1 VFCSVDSS
9 ECLIVTSNI
18 ALVEKKELIEAIG
31 CALRLG
37 VGLAVGK
44 LGYSEQLVLL
54 FSQAIR
60 TKDSAIQRNVIPPL
74 YLALKHHSE
83 RQTGIFPTDIEFL
96 TQYAAFYTEQVR
108 RADFLGLFGSPNESK
123 LVRDLP
129 LSAKFLHYTD
139 TEPDRSSP
147 YEKTQCYLPYLRDK
161 KVLLIAPFASFAK
174 QRACKDIFE
183 AVWKNIDC
191 AWFKPQRIEAI
202 DIPYSFLG
210 QERTFKAF
218 GNSLALYDHI
228 VAKIDECDYDIAL
241 IAAGSLAIPLT
252 VHIKNAQKV
261 GISLGGHFQA
271 LFGILGD
278 RWIRDKVWADRY
290 INQAWVRLPERFIPE
305 NAVVLADNKAYW

>member
-1 VFCSVDSS
+1 MA
-9 ECLIVTSNI
+9 SNT
-18 ALVEKKELIEAIG
+18 ALVKKTALIEAIAA
-31 CALRLG
+31 ALRLR
-37 VGLAVGK
+37 VGLSVGK
-44 LGYSEQLVLL
+44 LGHSEQLVLL
-54 FSQAIR
+54 FSQTIRRKVRAI
-60 TKDSAIQRNVIPPL
+60 KSQAIPPL
-74 YLALKHHSE
+74 YLALKYHSE
-83 RQTGIFPTDIEFL
+83 RQTGIFPTDIQFL
-96 TQYAAFYTEQVR
+96 TQYADFYAEQVCD
-108 RADFLGLFGSPNESK
+108 ADFLGLFGSPNESM

-129 LSAKFLHYTD
+129 LGAKFLHYTD

-147 YEKTQCYLPYLRDK
+147 YEKMQCYLPYLRDK

-174 QRACKDIFE
+174 QRACKEIFE

-191 AWFKPQRIEAI
+191 PWFEPQSIEAI

-210 QERTFKAF
+210 QESTFKAF

-278 RWIRDKVWADRY
+278 RWLRDKVWADRY

>member
-1 VFCSVDSS
+1 MA
-9 ECLIVTSNI
+9 SNI
-18 ALVEKKELIEAIG
+18 TLVEKKELVDAIAR
-31 CALRLG
+31 ALCLG
-37 VGLAVGK
+37 GGLAVGK

-54 FSQAIR
+54 FYQAMR
-60 TKDSAIQRNVIPPL
+60 TKGSAIQRNLIPPL
-74 YLALKHHSE
+74 FLALKYHSE

-96 TQYAAFYTEQVR
+96 PQYAAFYTEQVCH
-108 RADFLGLFGSPNESK
+108 ADFLGLFGSPNELK
-123 LVRDLP
+123 LIRELP
-129 LSAKFLHYTD
+129 LGAKFVHYTD

-147 YEKTQCYLPYLRDK
+147 YENTQCYLPYLRDK

-174 QRACKDIFE
+174 QRACKEIFE

-191 AWFKPQRIEAI
+191 PWFEPKSIEAI

-210 QERTFKAF
+210 QESTFKAF

-228 VAKIDECDYDIAL
+228 VARIDEYDYDIAL
-241 IAAGSLAIPLT
+241 IAAGSLAVPLT

-271 LFGILGD
+271 IFGILGD

-290 INQAWVRLPERFIPE
+290 INESWARLPERFIPE